1 MENHDDTIPRKKKEK
16 NRLLKRRRIK
26 NTKEDASGKGRT
38 YGIDRLNLAETVHEG
53 ENDSVHEEEN
63 ASGNDSK

>member
-26 NTKEDASGKGRT
+26 KTKEDASGKGRT
-38 YGIDRLNLAETVHEG
+38 YGIYRLNLADTVH
-53 ENDSVHEEEN
+53 
-63 ASGNDSK
+63 